1 MKRTASDEV
10 REKGSV
16 SHVRLGRTYVPH
28 KQAASRDSVQL
39 LSHVQL
45 FATPWTAT
53 CQASLSITN
62 HHNYINGFIWKLE
75 NNNFKECLVIF
86 IAENGLL
93 TAL

>member
-53 CQASLSITN
+53 CQASWSITN
-62 HHNYINGFIWKLE
+62 SRSLLKTHVHRVDDAIQLSHP
-75 NNNFKECLVIF
+75 LS
-86 IAENGLL
+86 GL
-93 TAL
+93 